1 MLIEARDLQ
10 KIYQLSS
17 EVSVAALRGVTLDI
31 ESGEF
36 VAIMGQSGSGK
47 STLMQILGCL
57 DKQSSGSYQ
66 LAGVDISSLDDDS
79 LADLRSRKIGFVF
92 QQFNLLPRMTA
103 LENVILPLV
112 YAGQAQQQ
120 TRGVAALAAVELS
133 DRADHWPNQLSGG
146 QQQRAAIARALV
158 NEPDLILADEPT
170 GALDTKAGGEIMSL
184 LASLNEAGKTVV
196 LITHELYIAQYTKR
210 IITIQDGRIVNDEAN
225 KSRKAERL

>member
-1 MLIEARDLQ
+1 MLIEVKDLE
-10 KIYQLSS
+10 KVYQLSS
-17 EVSVAALRGVTLDI
+17 EVSVAALRGIMLSI

-57 DKQSSGSYQ
+57 DKQTSGSYH

-103 LENVILPLV
+103 LENVILPLA
-112 YAGQAQQQ
+112 YAGQSQQQ
-120 TRGVAALAAVELS
+120 TKGVAALAAVELG

-184 LASLNEAGKTVV
+184 LSSLNEAGKTVV
-196 LITHELYIAQYTKR
+196 LITHELYIAQYTRR
-210 IITIQDGRIVNDEAN
+210 IITLQDGRIVSDEAN
-225 KSRKAERL
+225 ESRKAGLL